1 MAAETPYQHP
11 DDGGP
16 SNINLFITS
25 LVTGDR
31 KGFER
36 KSKETQSKRSEF
48 VASFREI
55 NRLGSAF
62 LTL

>member
-36 KSKETQSKRSEF
+36 KSKETQSKSSEF